1 MKSNARLRILLWR
14 CGANQDKFSAAFP
27 GQTVAQIFVH
37 DGYTYQIVTTGATWV
52 DARSAAQTATQNGV
66 NGYLAIL

>member
-1 MKSNARLRILLWR
+1 MSLKSIQLAMLAL
-14 CGANQDKFSAAFP
+14 AAWSL
-27 GQTVAQIFVH
+27 QHTAAQIFVH
-37 DGYTYQIVTTGATWV
+37 DGHTYQVGTTGATWA